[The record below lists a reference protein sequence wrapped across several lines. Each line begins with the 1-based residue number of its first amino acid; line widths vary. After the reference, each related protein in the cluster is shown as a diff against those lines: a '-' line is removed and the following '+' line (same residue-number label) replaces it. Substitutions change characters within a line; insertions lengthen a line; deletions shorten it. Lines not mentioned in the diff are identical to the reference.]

1 MIISVAVQA
10 YLARIGELLK
20 EQGFDPSMSVI
31 YDAEQ
36 AQTDFWISDEL
47 AGKHMD
53 RKGMTTKEDV
63 RSKPF
68 MALFWTRSSLEPIVR
83 HPWRLL
89 DTRDDGVDGR
99 WGKSTVNGKFRIA
112 CAFVSNKA
120 NTVEDL
126 EEAFAARFQSTY
138 NVPLSLKFIYN
149 AAGARPEDAKIN
161 FTMIQNMGTSD
172 LLNYKE
178 GNLFSYTW
186 SADIYMNYVSEFA
199 WSQVFPVEKVLVD
212 LYDPKGIPLTSLD
225 ASGQWHTHTHMYANK
240 EGEMVAGPTVPDE
253 PLVAFT
259 SADPHDYGTFAIT
272 MPYAIPYTEWNDYTS
287 AGIRKEMPNP
297 EDPKPFPPDEAP
309 GNLHNTYA
317 SETDMKASPPK
328 YEIKERGTIEGTV
341 REIGGEI
348 SLRSTP
354 YMVVVRV
361 PLSDYHRLIED
372 KIHERLPDGSTTI
385 RTIERESTHDEDM
398 MEASRAIAAAIKTET
413 GEDYIVSMFPEP
425 ELRVYDGSDN
435 E

>member
-10 YLARIGELLK
+10 YLTRIGELLK
-20 EQGFDPSMSVI
+20 EQGFDGSMSVI

-36 AQTDFWISDEL
+36 AQTDAWLSDEL
-47 AGKHMD
+47 AGKRMV

-138 NVPLSLKFIYN
+138 NVPLSLEFIYN
-149 AAGARPEDAKIN
+149 AAGARPEDAGIN
-161 FTMIQNMGTSD
+161 FTVIQNMGTSD

-225 ASGQWHTHTHMYANK
+225 ASGQWHVHTHMYANK
-240 EGEMVAGPTVPDE
+240 EGDMVAGPTVPDE

-259 SADPHDYGTFAIT
+259 SADPHDYALFSITLPYSIPYPEGKEAAGKEPPVMPSGYGISDEARASIELAIT
-272 MPYAIPYTEWNDYTS
+272 
-287 AGIRKEMPNP
+287 G
-297 EDPKPFPPDEAP
+297 
-309 GNLHNTYA
+309 
-317 SETDMKASPPK
+317 
-328 YEIKERGTIEGTV
+328 
-341 REIGGEI
+341 IGGAV
-348 SLRSTP
+348 SLRTTK
-354 YMVVVRV
+354 YMMVVRM
-361 PLSDYHRLIED
+361 PLSLNHKED
-372 KIHERLPDGSTTI
+372 ATY
-385 RTIERESTHDEDM
+385 DEDLM
-398 MEASRAIAAAIKTET
+398 ATAGAVAAAVHSAAS
-413 GEDYIVSMFPEP
+413 GEYIVTPMPPE
-425 ELRVYDGSDN
+425 E
-435 E
+435 

>member
-20 EQGFDPSMSVI
+20 EQGFDPDMSVI

-36 AQTDFWISDEL
+36 AQTDSWISDEL
-47 AGKHMD
+47 AGKHME
-53 RKGMTTKEDV
+53 RKQMTTKDDV
-63 RSKPF
+63 RKKPF

-126 EEAFAARFQSTY
+126 EEAFAAKFQSTY
-138 NVPLSLKFIYN
+138 NVPLSLEYIYN

-172 LLNYKE
+172 LLDYKE

-199 WSQVFPVEKVLVD
+199 WSPAFPVEKVLVD
-212 LYDPKGIPLTSLD
+212 LYDPKGIPLASLD
-225 ASGQWHTHTHMYANK
+225 ASGKAHTHTYTAVDGTEVPN
-240 EGEMVAGPTVPDE
+240 VPDE

-259 SADPHDYGTFAIT
+259 RADPRDYMPFSISAPYTGVPSKIT
-272 MPYAIPYTEWNDYTS
+272 PEARALIAAAIP
-287 AGIRKEMPNP
+287 
-297 EDPKPFPPDEAP
+297 
-309 GNLHNTYA
+309 
-317 SETDMKASPPK
+317 
-328 YEIKERGTIEGTV
+328 
-341 REIGGEI
+341 EIGGEV
-348 SLRSTP
+348 SLRGTE
-354 YMVVVRV
+354 YMIVAKMPLALNHKDEATYDDDVVATA
-361 PLSDYHRLIED
+361 
-372 KIHERLPDGSTTI
+372 G
-385 RTIERESTHDEDM
+385 
-398 MEASRAIAAAIKTET
+398 AIASAVKKAT
-413 GEDYIVSMFPEP
+413 GEDYVVTPLAPE
-425 ELRVYDGSDN
+425 E
-435 E
+435 

>member
-20 EQGFDPSMSVI
+20 EQGFDDSMSVI

-47 AGKHMD
+47 SGKHMD

-138 NVPLSLKFIYN
+138 NVPLSLEFIYN

-161 FTMIQNMGTSD
+161 FTMIQNMGESD

-178 GNLFSYTW
+178 GNLFSYSW

-212 LYDPKGIPLTSLD
+212 LYDPNGIPLASLD
-225 ASGQWHTHTHMYANK
+225 SYGKARTHTYKAVDGTEVEN
-240 EGEMVAGPTVPDE
+240 VPDE

-259 SADPHDYGTFAIT
+259 SADPRDYALFSIT
-272 MPYAIPYTEWNDYTS
+272 LPYSIPYLEGKAAAGQEPPIMPS
-287 AGIRKEMPNP
+287 AYGIS
-297 EDPKPFPPDEAP
+297 DEARELI
-309 GNLHNTYA
+309 GA
-317 SETDMKASPPK
+317 A
-328 YEIKERGTIEGTV
+328 IKG
-341 REIGGEI
+341 IGGEV
-348 SLRSTP
+348 SLRSTK
-354 YMVVVRV
+354 YMMVVRM
-361 PLSDYHRLIED
+361 PLALNHKADATY
-372 KIHERLPDGSTTI
+372 
-385 RTIERESTHDEDM
+385 DEDLM
-398 MEASRAIAAAIKTET
+398 ATAGAVSAAIHSAASD
-413 GEDYIVSMFPEP
+413 DYIVTPMPPE
-425 ELRVYDGSDN
+425 E
-435 E
+435 

>member
-20 EQGFDPSMSVI
+20 EQGFDDSMSVI

-36 AQTDFWISDEL
+36 AQTDSWISDEL
-47 AGKHMD
+47 AGKHME
-53 RKGMTTKEDV
+53 RKQMTTKDDV
-63 RSKPF
+63 RSKSF

-178 GNLFSYTW
+178 GDLFSYTW

-212 LYDPKGIPLTSLD
+212 LYDPKGIPLASLD
-225 ASGQWHTHTHMYANK
+225 ASGKAHTHTYKAVDGTEVPN
-240 EGEMVAGPTVPDE
+240 VPDE

-259 SADPHDYGTFAIT
+259 RADPRDYAPFSISAPYTGVPAKIT
-272 MPYAIPYTEWNDYTS
+272 PEARALIEAAIP
-287 AGIRKEMPNP
+287 
-297 EDPKPFPPDEAP
+297 
-309 GNLHNTYA
+309 
-317 SETDMKASPPK
+317 
-328 YEIKERGTIEGTV
+328 
-341 REIGGEI
+341 EIGGEV
-348 SLRSTP
+348 SLRGTE
-354 YMVVVRV
+354 YMIVAKM
-361 PLSDYHRLIED
+361 PLALNHKED
-372 KIHERLPDGSTTI
+372 ATY
-385 RTIERESTHDEDM
+385 DEDLM
-398 MEASRAIAAAIKTET
+398 ATAGAVSSAVKTAT
-413 GEDYIVSMFPEP
+413 GEDYVVMPLPPE
-425 ELRVYDGSDN
+425 E
-435 E
+435 